1 MALFLGFRAEAR
13 KRVPGTGS
21 ARGLCADLPA
31 GLCWRLD
38 ALLGMAFP
46 LVRRGEF
53 HLCLGAPLL
62 RTGAERLLLLICFLY
77 DLWKVPA

>member
-53 HLCLGAPLL
+53 WGIVSFFF
-62 RTGAERLLLLICFLY
+62 LISEYFFTSL
-77 DLWKVPA
+77 